1 MMGAPLEGC
10 GLAEKGQI
18 RRTPAEDGFA
28 SDAGDG
34 YFLVIVF
41 SLFQDEAT
49 TSNPPLTT
57 SNSLSTT
64 SNPLST
70 TSKSPSTTIKKT
82 AENGLFFF
90 KI

>member
-1 MMGAPLEGC
+1 VLPLEGC
-10 GLAEKGQI
+10 GLAAKGQV
-18 RRTPAEDGFA
+18 RRTPEDGFA